1 MHFDSNTPIYV
12 QVANDIKQKIISGE
26 LKAGDKIPSN
36 RELSLIYKINPN
48 TVQRVYRELEQ
59 ENLCFAKR
67 GIGMFITEDEAICK
81 KLKEE
86 SIEKL
91 IAELISKIKAMNV
104 SREEFF
110 ELAEKIGGKNN
121 AVI

>member
-12 QVANDIKQKIISGE
+12 QVADDIKQKIISGE

-110 ELAEKIGGKNN
+110 ELAEKNWRKE
-121 AVI
+121 